1 MSIQNEIEM
10 IQDRL
15 QRGLINADEA
25 NVQMI
30 RAQRFRLIRGSMP
43 ASARRSLNAA
53 VKRGELGHMKRD
65 GKKPECYYHPTF
77 DYLASAERSRVE
89 QEAIRAITK
98 VAGFSFD
105 QPVH

>member
-1 MSIQNEIEM
+1 MAMQNEIEM

-30 RAQRFRLIRGSMP
+30 LVQRFRLIQGSMP
-43 ASARRSLNAA
+43 ASVRKSLNAA
-53 VKRGELGHMKRD
+53 VTRGELGHMKRE

-77 DYLASAERSRVE
+77 DYLARAERSRVE
-89 QEAIRAITK
+89 QESIRAIAK
-98 VAGFSFD
+98 VAGLTFD